1 MQKPVPK
8 YLTPEEYLVREEI
21 ATHKSEYYQGE
32 IFAMAGNTIDH
43 NRIVRN
49 LTEQLN
55 RSFENKNC
63 EAFNENVRLCI
74 DTMQFFAY
82 PDILVVRG
90 KIEFYENR
98 RDTLLNPILIVEVL
112 SDSTE
117 NYDRGQKFKFY
128 RSVPTMREY
137 LLIDQ
142 YKIRLEQFS
151 LGQQGKWM
159 LSDYDG
165 AEAILYCTSID
176 FQIPL
181 REIYHRVEFERA
193 EGRGPRG

>member
-8 YLTPEEYLVREEI
+8 YLPPEEYLAREETV
-21 ATHKSEYYQGE
+21 THKSEYYQGE

-55 RSFENKNC
+55 RSFQNKNC
-63 EAFNENVRLCI
+63 EAFNEHVRLCA

-82 PDILVVRG
+82 PDILVVCG
-90 KIEFYENR
+90 KIQFYENR

-128 RSVPTMREY
+128 RSIPTLREY

-151 LGQQGKWM
+151 LGPQGKWM

-165 AEAILYCTSID
+165 AEAVLNCTSID

-181 REIYHRVEFERA
+181 NEIYHRVEFGRA
-193 EGRGPRG
+193 EGIGPRA